1 MNDPTPRL
9 AAVVD
14 KTEIV
19 ECIVRLARG
28 EDRRDEALISASFA
42 DDAIID
48 MGVFRGSYAEYIE
61 WVVPGDPSLPVTSH
75 ALGQSYIELDDEAAR
90 VETYV
95 TSYHRVDTGD
105 EHRDTVIGGRYL
117 DVLAKR
123 DGVWLIV
130 ERTLLYDWF
139 RDDGVA
145 VDWSEGVMGLPFMA
159 DHYTGQSSPQGD
171 YSDRFFSKG

>member
-1 MNDPTPRL
+1 MNNQAQRL
-9 AAVVD
+9 ATVAD
-14 KTEIV
+14 KAEIV
-19 ECIVRLARG
+19 QCIVRVARG
-28 EDRRDEALISASFA
+28 EDRRDEQLIGSGFA
-42 DDAIID
+42 PDAIID
-48 MGVFRGSYAEYIE
+48 MGVFRGSYPEYIG

-75 ALGQSYIELDDEAAR
+75 ALGQSYIELDGEAAR

-123 DGVWLIV
+123 GDVWLIV

-159 DHYTGQSSPQGD
+159 EYYTGQSAPQSD
-171 YSDRFFSKG
+171 YSDHFFSKG